1 MGLTRVRLSP
11 TAHTQIPDAFHGMG
25 YAHYKVQAPKISLL
39 QERTQKF
46 SLSAAPRSPPR
57 PARLHPLGGRG
68 TSPATSAHP
77 LSSKQR
83 NLASA
88 ALRRNS
94 RRARSSADV
103 PMAAP
108 PSPTGAVGHM
118 TAAFTSPEEKS
129 ITSAAEPDRSGL
141 PAAIPPGRAGRAT
154 PVAPPAFTPG
164 RASLRTRLAVVRGVA

>member
-1 MGLTRVRLSP
+1 MEKRKHTNNLVLRLSP
-11 TAHTQIPDAFHGMG
+11 TALTQIPDAFHGMG

-46 SLSAAPRSPPR
+46 SLPAAPHSPPR

-68 TSPATSAHP
+68 TSPATSARP
-77 LSSKQR
+77 MSSKQR
-83 NLASA
+83 NLAGA
-88 ALRRNS
+88 AL

-129 ITSAAEPDRSGL
+129 IVPAAEPDRS
-141 PAAIPPGRAGRAT
+141 
-154 PVAPPAFTPG
+154 
-164 RASLRTRLAVVRGVA
+164 VVRKGSAPWLPICQVSGDSGQAARRRGGAGII